1 MKISVVAYRC
11 HLVVAGDD
19 RRAVCEH
26 ARVAGDAAGWKRLG
40 ARNAKR
46 GTQNAE
52 RLDASKDA
60 TQVGSFSTGRS
71 PHLYSEK
78 NDGSTAHSHDL
89 SRVTNKFCQ
98 NIGKTRSGDIQI
110 QTLRTTCAGHEYLAR
125 ALPMIQA

>member
-1 MKISVVAYRC
+1 MKISVVAYRF

-26 ARVAGDAAGWKRLG
+26 ASVAADATGWKRLG
-40 ARNAKR
+40 ARNATR

-52 RLDASKDA
+52 RLSASKDA

-78 NDGSTAHSHDL
+78 NNGSTAHSHDL
-89 SRVTNKFCQ
+89 SRGTNKFCQ
-98 NIGKTRSGDIQI
+98 NLSKTRLGDIQI
-110 QTLRTTCAGHEYLAR
+110 QTLRTTCAGHESMAR
-125 ALPMIQA
+125 VLPMIQA